1 MREATMAFRAVLGSL
16 VLAAS
21 FACGAHAQTY
31 PTKPVQLFIHFNP
44 GAVVDILGRVF
55 ADDLGA
61 TLGQQVVV
69 VNREGGSGIIANQVV
84 AQARPDGYTLAFTP
98 QGSIVIQPQ
107 IKKDLGYTFESF
119 QPICQVFENHF
130 AILVSHN
137 SPHKTVKDIVEY
149 ARANPNKM
157 TFGVFGIASVPHL
170 QMHSFLF
177 AAKVQM
183 TQVPYKSVGTMSAE
197 TASGQIDIGITAF
210 GSFNPQQ
217 VRVVAVLAPD
227 RNPLAP
233 DIPTTAE
240 LGYPVSAPAFGG
252 LVAPK
257 GTPREVLNTLE
268 TACAKVHQGAKYQE
282 VLKRTGTP
290 APYLGAAD
298 YEKRLREDIK
308 SKGELV
314 RALDI
319 KGE

>member
-1 MREATMAFRAVLGSL
+1 MAIRAALGSV

-21 FACGAHAQTY
+21 LVGATSAHAQTY
-31 PTKPVQLFIHFNP
+31 PTKPVQVFIHFNP

-55 ADDLGA
+55 SDEMGTA
-61 TLGQQVVV
+61 LGQQFVV
-69 VNREGGSGIIANQVV
+69 VNREGGSGIIANQAV

-137 SPHKTVKDIVEY
+137 SPYKTVNDIIEY

-197 TASGQIDIGITAF
+197 TASGQIDMGVTAF

-217 VRVVAVLAPD
+217 VRVVAVLASRRNELHPD
-227 RNPLAP
+227 A
-233 DIPTTAE
+233 PTTAE

-282 VLKRTGTP
+282 ILKRTGTP
-290 APYLGAAD
+290 GPYLGAAD
-298 YEKRLREDIK
+298 YEKRLREDIT

-314 RALDI
+314 RALNI
-319 KGE
+319 KDE